1 MPIGVHAINLSHL
14 SLLALALAGPQ
25 QLAAVF
31 SWVPKAPGPASTTAC
46 KITDSLR
53 AAARYLADR
62 VDFLQIRAANLTRR
76 VGRISLR
83 LSLRTHQQSSPGLA
97 RLRVRGLSRE
107 VTMMLS
113 KFIVQ
118 NLELILEAWES
129 FARRLLPAAE
139 GMDAKGL
146 RNHGKQILEA
156 VAKDMEMPQTD
167 EEQFKKSVGLADDGS
182 DSAASI
188 HGSLRQESDFT
199 MMQLAAEYRALR
211 ATVLRLW
218 IPQITD
224 VGEAL
229 DDIVRFN
236 EAIDQ
241 ALAESIVTFTGRTMK
256 TRDMFIAMLG
266 HDLRGPLATM
276 TTAGQMLRNPGIS
289 ADRAAD
295 LGTRISRG
303 ASLMTS
309 MVADLADYTRTQ
321 LGDGLPLSRRHLDLR
336 DTCSWSLDDAR
347 SLHPDVDF
355 DFIPD
360 GDLRGSFDG
369 VRLHRLLTNL
379 LGNAAQHG
387 QKGTPVVLQARR
399 MGKPSS

>member
-1 MPIGVHAINLSHL
+1 M
-14 SLLALALAGPQ
+14 
-25 QLAAVF
+25 
-31 SWVPKAPGPASTTAC
+31 
-46 KITDSLR
+46 
-53 AAARYLADR
+53 
-62 VDFLQIRAANLTRR
+62 
-76 VGRISLR
+76 
-83 LSLRTHQQSSPGLA
+83 
-97 RLRVRGLSRE
+97 
-107 VTMMLS
+107 
-113 KFIVQ
+113 
-118 NLELILEAWES
+118 
-129 FARRLLPAAE
+129 
-139 GMDAKGL
+139 
-146 RNHGKQILEA
+146 
-156 VAKDMEMPQTD
+156 
-167 EEQFKKSVGLADDGS
+167 
-182 DSAASI
+182 
-188 HGSLRQESDFT
+188 
-199 MMQLAAEYRALR
+199 
-211 ATVLRLW
+211 
-218 IPQITD
+218 
-224 VGEAL
+224 GEAL

-399 MGKPSS
+399 MGEAVVLSVNNRGPVIPPGSLNAIFEPMVQLSADLQGFENPTSMGLGLFIAKTIAEAHDGDITVASGEGEGTTFTVRLPIP